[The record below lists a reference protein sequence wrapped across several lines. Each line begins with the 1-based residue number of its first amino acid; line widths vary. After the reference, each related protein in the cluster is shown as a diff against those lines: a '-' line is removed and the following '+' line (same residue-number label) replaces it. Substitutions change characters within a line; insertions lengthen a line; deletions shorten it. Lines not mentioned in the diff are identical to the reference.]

1 VRVVLG
7 AEGWTGHVFPAI
19 ALGRALRERGHEV
32 MLHTSDRW
40 AVTAGEL
47 GMRFTA
53 APDRVTETASGPLPS
68 VADAA
73 RELVPVLDEFN
84 PDVVVSDLF
93 SLVPALA
100 ADAAGVAR
108 ASLVP
113 HVYPVEEPG
122 TPFYLQ
128 GLLPPRGRPGRFAW
142 RMATLAREPALR
154 RGRDDLNR
162 FRAQLGLAPLADYHG
177 ALSDRLVLVATF
189 PQLEYERRWP
199 PHAHVTGPLLF
210 DLPGPDVDLPPGD
223 EPLVLITGSTSVD
236 PHLRLVETA
245 LAALRDQPV
254 RVVVTTGGR
263 NLAGDAGEAIRFIDW
278 GSNEQLL
285 SAASLVVTP
294 GGHGTVARSLSAGVP
309 VLVCPVQG
317 DQAENGARVT
327 WSGAGLMLPRRLA
340 RSRTMRSAIR
350 TMLADRSFAERAASF
365 ADWNRVNEPT
375 ATAADLVER
384 MAA

>member
-1 VRVVLG
+1 MRVVLG
-7 AEGWTGHVFPAI
+7 GEGWTGHVFPAL
-19 ALGRALRERGHEV
+19 ALGRELRARGHEV

-40 AVTAGEL
+40 AVTADEL
-47 GMRFTA
+47 GLRFTA
-53 APDRVTETASGPLPS
+53 APDRLTEDAGVPLPT

-73 RELVPVLDEFN
+73 RELVPVLEEFR

-100 ADAAGVAR
+100 ADAAGMPR

-128 GLLPPRGRPGRFAW
+128 GLLPPRGRMGRLGW
-142 RMATLAREPALR
+142 RMATAAREPALR

-162 FRAQLGLAPLADYHG
+162 VRSQLGLAPLPDFHG

-199 PHAHVTGPLLF
+199 PHVHVTGPLFF
-210 DLPGPDVDLPPGD
+210 DLSGPKVELPPGSD
-223 EPLVLITGSTSVD
+223 PLVLVTGSTSVD
-236 PHLRLVETA
+236 PHLRFVETA
-245 LAALRDQPV
+245 LAALRDEPV

-263 NLAGDAGEAIRFIDW
+263 NRGGDAGERVRFVDW

-294 GGHGTVARSLSAGVP
+294 GGHGTVARSLAAGVP

-327 WSGAGLMLPRRLA
+327 WAGAGLMLPRRLA
-340 RSRTMRSAIR
+340 RRRSMRWAIR
-350 TMLADRSFAERAASF
+350 RMLSDRSFAERAAAF
-365 ADWNRVNEPT
+365 ASWNRANDPG
-375 ATAADLVER
+375 ARAADLVER
-384 MAA
+384 LAP